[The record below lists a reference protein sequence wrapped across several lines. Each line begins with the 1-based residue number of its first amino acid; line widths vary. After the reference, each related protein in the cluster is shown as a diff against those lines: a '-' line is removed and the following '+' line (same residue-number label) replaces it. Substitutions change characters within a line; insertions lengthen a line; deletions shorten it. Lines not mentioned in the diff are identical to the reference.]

1 MNIQTAPTA
10 KPRTAAESA
19 LIDNFATR
27 MGELPGNGDV
37 VIARDNALETLKVH
51 GLPSRRIESWH
62 YTDFR
67 TLLKGVV
74 EFNSAAGTNTLP
86 ALLAGSFIIPA
97 SNGVALDAKAPEGV
111 SLTRIHDA
119 LADGSLVSELNIR
132 GTDDTIGQINAAYV
146 SDGWAVSIADGTE
159 LETPLELQNIQ
170 KTGQGHTRFPMQIG
184 SDVKAT
190 IVERQSGGEGD
201 AFSTSVSHVTV
212 GDGAE
217 IVWVILRD
225 FGQATQL
232 AQFNA
237 TIGKGSKLTL
247 YIVNAGGKLVRQEV
261 HLNVTG
267 EDSDFELRALNL
279 LADDSHTDIT
289 MTVGHV
295 VENTRSTQ
303 IIRNVVKDRARGVFQ
318 GMIRVSKIA
327 QKTDARMACN
337 TLLLSDDGEFD
348 AKPELEIFADDVACG
363 HGATVT
369 ELSKDYLFY
378 LMARGVPES
387 EARGLLIKAF
397 IAEIIEELENEA
409 LVEALEDVLS
419 TWLAAHA

>member
-1 MNIQTAPTA
+1 MNIQTAQA
-10 KPRTAAESA
+10 ARPRTTAESA
-19 LIDNFATR
+19 LIDAFAER
-27 MGELPGNGDV
+27 MGELSGNGDV
-37 VIARDNALETLKVH
+37 VVARDTALEALKEN
-51 GLPSRRIESWH
+51 GLPSRRVESWH

-67 TLLKGVV
+67 TLLKSVPA
-74 EFNSAAGTNTLP
+74 FDSAAGTQPLA
-86 ALLAGSFIIPA
+86 ALLPGSSVATA

-111 SLTRIHDA
+111 TLTPLREA
-119 LADGSLVSELNIR
+119 LADGSLALQLKTR
-132 GTDDTIGQINAAYV
+132 GFDDTVGQINAAYV
-146 SDGWAVSIADGTE
+146 SDGFVVSIADSVE
-159 LETPLELQNIQ
+159 LETALELQNIQ
-170 KTGQGHTRFPMQIG
+170 QSGQGHTRFPVRIG

-190 IVERQSGGEGD
+190 IIERQNGGEGD
-201 AFSTSVSHVTV
+201 AFSTSVSHVSV

-217 IVWVILRD
+217 VVWVILRE

-237 TIGKGSKLTL
+237 TIGKGTKLTL
-247 YIVNAGGKLVRQEV
+247 YIVNAGGKLIRQEV
-261 HLNVTG
+261 HVNVTG
-267 EDSDFELRALNL
+267 EDSDFELRGLNL

-289 MTVGHV
+289 MTVGHL

-318 GMIRVSKIA
+318 GMIRVAQIA

-337 TLLLSDDGEFD
+337 TLLLSDEGEFD

-369 ELSKDYLFY
+369 ELSEDYLFY
-378 LMARGVPES
+378 LMARGIPEN

-397 IAEIIEELENEA
+397 IAEIIEELEDEK
-409 LVEALEDVLS
+409 LVETLEEVLS
-419 TWLAAHA
+419 NWLAVHA

>member
-1 MNIQTAPTA
+1 MNIQTS
-10 KPRTAAESA
+10 KPRTPAESV
-19 LIDNFATR
+19 LIERFATR

-37 VIARDNALETLKVH
+37 VIARDNALEELKIN

-67 TLLKGVV
+67 TLLKSVPD
-74 EFNSAAGTNTLP
+74 FNPTAGTNALP
-86 ALLAGSFIIPA
+86 TLLAGSTILAA
-97 SNGVALDAKAPEGV
+97 SNGAALSAKAPEGV
-111 SLTRIHDA
+111 ILTAVHDA
-119 LADGSLVSELNIR
+119 LSDGSLVPQLSVR

-146 SDGWAVSIADGTE
+146 SDGWAVSIADDIE
-159 LETPLELQNIQ
+159 LEAPLEIQNIQ
-170 KTGQGHTRFPMQIG
+170 KSGQGHTRFPVEIG
-184 SDVKAT
+184 SNVKAT
-190 IVERQSGGEGD
+190 IIERQTGGEGD

-212 GDGAE
+212 GDGADV
-217 IVWVILRD
+217 IWVILRD
-225 FGQATQL
+225 FGQSTQL

-237 TIGKGSKLTL
+237 TIGAGSKLTL
-247 YIVNAGGKLVRQEV
+247 YIVNAGGKLIRQEV
-261 HLNVTG
+261 HLTVAG
-267 EDSDFELRALNL
+267 EDSEFELRGLNL

-289 MTVGHV
+289 MTVAHL

-318 GMIRVSKIA
+318 GMIRVAQIA

-378 LMARGVPES
+378 LMARGVPEN

-409 LVEALEDVLS
+409 LVEALEEVLS
-419 TWLAAHA
+419 NWLSAHA

>member
-1 MNIQTAPTA
+1 MNIQTAQTTR
-10 KPRTAAESA
+10 PRTAAESA
-19 LIDNFATR
+19 LIDSFGER

-37 VIARDNALETLKVH
+37 VIARDNALEALKEN

-67 TLLKGVV
+67 TLLKNVAP
-74 EFNSAAGTNTLP
+74 FDSAAGTQAIS
-86 ALLAGSFIIPA
+86 ALLAGTPIA
-97 SNGVALDAKAPEGV
+97 ATSNGWSLDTKAPEGV
-111 SLTRIHDA
+111 SLTPVRDA
-119 LADGSLVSELNIR
+119 LADGSLALQLKTR
-132 GTDDTIGQINAAYV
+132 GFDDTIGQINAAYV
-146 SDGWAVSIADGTE
+146 SDGFVVSIDDGTE
-159 LETPLELQNIQ
+159 LEEPFELQNIQ
-170 KTGQGHTRFPMQIG
+170 KSGQGHTRFPVRIG

-190 IVERQSGGEGD
+190 IIERQNGGEGD
-201 AFSTSVSHVTV
+201 AFSTSVSHVSV

-217 IVWVILRD
+217 ILWVILRD

-247 YIVNAGGKLVRQEV
+247 YIVNAGGKLIRQEV
-261 HLNVTG
+261 HVNVTG
-267 EDSDFELRALNL
+267 EDSDFELRGLNL

-289 MTVGHV
+289 MTVGHL

-318 GMIRVSKIA
+318 GMIRVAQIA

-337 TLLLSDDGEFD
+337 TLLLSDEGEFD

-378 LMARGVPES
+378 LMARGVPEN

-397 IAEIIEELENEA
+397 IAEIIEELEDEK
-409 LVEALEDVLS
+409 LVEALEEVLS
-419 TWLAAHA
+419 NWLAVHA

>member
-1 MNIQTAPTA
+1 MNIQTS
-10 KPRTAAESA
+10 KPRTPAESA
-19 LIDNFATR
+19 LIDSFATR

-37 VIARDNALETLKVH
+37 VIARDNALEELKIH

-67 TLLKGVV
+67 TLLKSVPD
-74 EFNSAAGTNTLP
+74 FNPTAGTNALP
-86 ALLAGSFIIPA
+86 ALLAGSTVIAA
-97 SNGVALDAKAPEGV
+97 SNGTAISAKAPEEV
-111 SLTRIHDA
+111 KLTTVRDA
-119 LADGSLVSELNIR
+119 LADGSLVSQLTVR

-146 SDGWAVSIADGTE
+146 TDGWSLSIAADTE
-159 LETPLELQNIQ
+159 IEAPIELQNIQ
-170 KTGQGHTRFPMQIG
+170 KSGQGHTRFPVEIG
-184 SDVKAT
+184 ANAKAT
-190 IVERQSGGEGD
+190 IIERQNGGEGD
-201 AFSTSVSHVTV
+201 AFSTSVSHVSV
-212 GDGAE
+212 GDGADV
-217 IVWVILRD
+217 IWVILRD
-225 FGQATQL
+225 FGQSTQL

-237 TIGKGSKLTL
+237 TIGAGSKLTL
-247 YIVNAGGKLVRQEV
+247 YIVNAGGKLIRQEV
-261 HLNVTG
+261 HLTVAG
-267 EDSDFELRALNL
+267 EDSDFELRGLNL

-289 MTVGHV
+289 MTVAHL

-318 GMIRVSKIA
+318 GMIRVAQIA

-378 LMARGVPES
+378 LMARGVPEN

-397 IAEIIEELENEA
+397 ISELIEELENEA
-409 LVEALEDVLS
+409 LVEALEEVLS
-419 TWLAAHA
+419 NWLTAHA

>member
-1 MNIQTAPTA
+1 MNIQTS
-10 KPRTAAESA
+10 KPRTPAESA
-19 LIDNFATR
+19 LIESFATR

-37 VIARDNALETLKVH
+37 VIARDNALEELKIN

-67 TLLKGVV
+67 TLLKSVPD
-74 EFNSAAGTNTLP
+74 FNPTAGTNALP
-86 ALLAGSFIIPA
+86 ALLAGSTILAA
-97 SNGVALDAKAPEGV
+97 SNGAALSAKAPEGV
-111 SLTRIHDA
+111 TLTAVRDA
-119 LADGSLVSELNIR
+119 LADGSLVPQLSVR

-146 SDGWAVSIADGTE
+146 SDGWAVSIADDVE
-159 LETPLELQNIQ
+159 LEAPLEIQNIQ
-170 KTGQGHTRFPMQIG
+170 KSGQGHTRFLVEIG
-184 SDVKAT
+184 SNAKAT
-190 IVERQSGGEGD
+190 IIERQTGGEGD
-201 AFSTSVSHVTV
+201 AFSTSVSHVIV
-212 GDGAE
+212 GDGADV
-217 IVWVILRD
+217 IWVILRD
-225 FGQATQL
+225 FGHSTQL

-237 TIGKGSKLTL
+237 TIGAGSKLTL
-247 YIVNAGGKLVRQEV
+247 YIVNAGGKLIRQEV
-261 HLNVTG
+261 HLTVAG
-267 EDSDFELRALNL
+267 EDSDFELRGLNL

-289 MTVGHV
+289 MTVAHL

-318 GMIRVSKIA
+318 GMIRVAQIA

-378 LMARGVPES
+378 LMARGVPEN

-409 LVEALEDVLS
+409 LVEALEEVLS
-419 TWLAAHA
+419 NWLSAHA

>member
-1 MNIQTAPTA
+1 MNIQTAQTTR
-10 KPRTAAESA
+10 PRTAAESA
-19 LIDNFATR
+19 LIDSFGER

-37 VIARDNALETLKVH
+37 VIARDNALEALKEN

-67 TLLKGVV
+67 TLLKNVAP
-74 EFNSAAGTNTLP
+74 FDSAAGTQAISP
-86 ALLAGSFIIPA
+86 LLAGTPIA
-97 SNGVALDAKAPEGV
+97 ATSNGWSLDTKAPEGV
-111 SLTRIHDA
+111 SLTPVRDA
-119 LADGSLVSELNIR
+119 LADGSLALQLKTR
-132 GTDDTIGQINAAYV
+132 GFDDTIGQINAAYV
-146 SDGWAVSIADGTE
+146 SDGFVVSIDDGTE
-159 LETPLELQNIQ
+159 LQEPLELQNIQ
-170 KTGQGHTRFPMQIG
+170 KSGQGHTRFPVRIG

-190 IVERQSGGEGD
+190 IIERQNGGEGD
-201 AFSTSVSHVTV
+201 AFSTSVSHVSV

-217 IVWVILRD
+217 ILWVILRD

-247 YIVNAGGKLVRQEV
+247 YIVNAGGKLIRQEV
-261 HLNVTG
+261 HVNVTG
-267 EDSDFELRALNL
+267 EDSDFELRGLNL

-289 MTVGHV
+289 MTVGHL

-318 GMIRVSKIA
+318 GMIRVAQIA

-337 TLLLSDDGEFD
+337 TLLLSDEGEFD

-378 LMARGVPES
+378 LMARGVPEN

-397 IAEIIEELENEA
+397 IAEIIEELEDEK
-409 LVEALEDVLS
+409 LVEVLEEVLS
-419 TWLAAHA
+419 NWLAVHA

>member
-1 MNIQTAPTA
+1 M
-10 KPRTAAESA
+10 
-19 LIDNFATR
+19 
-27 MGELPGNGDV
+27 
-37 VIARDNALETLKVH
+37 
-51 GLPSRRIESWH
+51 
-62 YTDFR
+62 
-67 TLLKGVV
+67 
-74 EFNSAAGTNTLP
+74 
-86 ALLAGSFIIPA
+86 
-97 SNGVALDAKAPEGV
+97 

>member
-1 MNIQTAPTA
+1 MNIQTS
-10 KPRTAAESA
+10 KPRTQAESA
-19 LIDNFATR
+19 LIDSFATR
-27 MGELPGNGDV
+27 MGELPGNADV
-37 VIARDNALETLKVH
+37 VVARDNALESLKVN

-67 TLLKGVV
+67 TLLKGVAD
-74 EFNSAAGTNTLP
+74 FNPSAGTNALP
-86 ALLAGSFIIPA
+86 ALLAGSSVIA
-97 SNGVALDAKAPEGV
+97 VSNGATLAAKAPEGV
-111 SLTRIHDA
+111 TLTAVRDR
-119 LADGSLVSELNIR
+119 LADGSLVSQLNTR

-146 SDGWAVSIADGTE
+146 SDGWGLSIAADTE
-159 LETPLELQNIQ
+159 LEAPLELQNIQ
-170 KTGQGHTRFPMQIG
+170 KTGQGHTRFPVEIG
-184 SDVKAT
+184 ANAKAT
-190 IVERQSGGEGD
+190 IIERQSGGEGD
-201 AFSTSVSHVTV
+201 AFSTSVSHVSV
-212 GDGAE
+212 GDGADV
-217 IVWVILRD
+217 IWVILRD

-237 TIGKGSKLTL
+237 TIGTGSKLTL

-261 HLNVTG
+261 HLTVAG
-267 EDSDFELRALNL
+267 EDSDFELRGLNL
-279 LADDSHTDIT
+279 LADDSHTDVT
-289 MTVGHV
+289 MTVAHL

-303 IIRNVVKDRARGVFQ
+303 IIRNVVKDHARGVFQ
-318 GMIRVSKIA
+318 GMIRVAQIA

-378 LMARGVPES
+378 LMARGIPEN

-397 IAEIIEELENEA
+397 IAELIEELENEA

-419 TWLAAHA
+419 NWLAAHA

>member
-1 MNIQTAPTA
+1 MNIQTS
-10 KPRTAAESA
+10 KPRTPAESA
-19 LIDNFATR
+19 LIDGFAIR

-37 VIARDNALETLKVH
+37 VIARDNALEELKVQ

-67 TLLKGVV
+67 TLLKAVPD
-74 EFNSAAGTNTLP
+74 FNPTAGTNALP
-86 ALLAGSFIIPA
+86 ALLAGSTVIAA
-97 SNGVALDAKAPEGV
+97 SNGAALDAKAPDGV
-111 SLTRIHDA
+111 TLSAVRDA
-119 LADGSLVSELNIR
+119 LADGSLVPQLTIR
-132 GTDDTIGQINAAYV
+132 GTDDTIGQINASYV
-146 SDGWAVSIADGTE
+146 SDGWSLSIADGVE
-159 LETPLELQNIQ
+159 LEAPLELQNIQ
-170 KTGQGHTRFPMQIG
+170 KTGQGHTRFPVEIG
-184 SDVKAT
+184 ANAKAT
-190 IVERQSGGEGD
+190 IIERQNGGEGD
-201 AFSTSVSHVTV
+201 ALSTSVSHVSV
-212 GDGAE
+212 GDGADV
-217 IVWVILRD
+217 IWVILRD
-225 FGQATQL
+225 FGQGTQL

-237 TIGKGSKLTL
+237 TIGAGSKLTL

-261 HLNVTG
+261 HLTVAG
-267 EDSDFELRALNL
+267 EDSDFELRGLNL
-279 LADDSHTDIT
+279 LSDDSHTDIT
-289 MTVGHV
+289 MTVAHL

-318 GMIRVSKIA
+318 GMIRVAQIA

-378 LMARGVPES
+378 LMARGIPEN

-397 IAEIIEELENEA
+397 IAEIIEELENET
-409 LVEALEDVLS
+409 LVEALEEVLS
-419 TWLAAHA
+419 NWLAAHA

>member
-1 MNIQTAPTA
+1 MNIQTS
-10 KPRTAAESA
+10 KPRTPAESA
-19 LIDNFATR
+19 LIDSFATR

-37 VIARDNALETLKVH
+37 VIARDNALEELKIN

-67 TLLKGVV
+67 TLLKSVPD
-74 EFNSAAGTNTLP
+74 FNPTAGTNALP
-86 ALLAGSFIIPA
+86 TLLAGSTLLAA
-97 SNGVALDAKAPEGV
+97 SNGAALSAKAPEGV
-111 SLTRIHDA
+111 TLTAVRDA
-119 LADGSLVSELNIR
+119 LSDGSLVPQLSVR

-146 SDGWAVSIADGTE
+146 SDGWAVSIADDVE
-159 LETPLELQNIQ
+159 LEAPLEIQNIQ
-170 KTGQGHTRFPMQIG
+170 KSGQGHTRFPVEIG
-184 SDVKAT
+184 SNAKAT
-190 IVERQSGGEGD
+190 IIERQTGGEDD
-201 AFSTSVSHVTV
+201 AFSTSVSHVIV
-212 GDGAE
+212 GDGADV
-217 IVWVILRD
+217 IWVILRD
-225 FGQATQL
+225 FGHSTQL

-237 TIGKGSKLTL
+237 TIGAGSKLTL
-247 YIVNAGGKLVRQEV
+247 YIVNAGGKLIRQEV
-261 HLNVTG
+261 HLTVAG
-267 EDSDFELRALNL
+267 EDSDFELRGLNL

-289 MTVGHV
+289 MTVAHL

-318 GMIRVSKIA
+318 GMIRVAQIA

-378 LMARGVPES
+378 LMARGVPEN

-409 LVEALEDVLS
+409 LVEALEEVLS
-419 TWLAAHA
+419 NWLSAHA

>member
-1 MNIQTAPTA
+1 MNIQTS
-10 KPRTAAESA
+10 KPRTPAESA
-19 LIDNFATR
+19 LIDSFSIR

-37 VIARDNALETLKVH
+37 VIARDNALEELKVH

-67 TLLKGVV
+67 TLLKSVPD
-74 EFNSAAGTNTLP
+74 FNPTAGTNALP
-86 ALLAGSFIIPA
+86 ALLAGSTILAA
-97 SNGVALDAKAPEGV
+97 SNGAALAAKAPEGV
-111 SLTRIHDA
+111 TLTAVRDA
-119 LADGSLVSELNIR
+119 LADGSLVSELAIR

-146 SDGWAVSIADGTE
+146 SDGWAVSIADDVE
-159 LETPLELQNIQ
+159 LEAPLEIQNIQ
-170 KTGQGHTRFPMQIG
+170 KSGQSHTRFPVEIG
-184 SDVKAT
+184 SNVKAT
-190 IVERQSGGEGD
+190 IIERQTGGEGD

-212 GDGAE
+212 GDGADV
-217 IVWVILRD
+217 IWVILRD
-225 FGQATQL
+225 FGQSTQL

-237 TIGKGSKLTL
+237 SIGAASKLTL

-267 EDSDFELRALNL
+267 EDSDFELRGLNL

-289 MTVGHV
+289 MTVAHT

-318 GMIRVSKIA
+318 GMIRVAQIA

-378 LMARGVPES
+378 LMARGISEN

-409 LVEALEDVLS
+409 LVEALEEVLS
-419 TWLAAHA
+419 NWLSAHA

>member
-1 MNIQTAPTA
+1 MNIQTAQTA
-10 KPRTAAESA
+10 KPRTPAESA
-19 LIDNFATR
+19 LIDNF
-27 MGELPGNGDV
+27 GDYIGDLSGNGDV
-37 VIARDNALETLKVH
+37 VVARDTALELLKSN
-51 GLPSRRIESWH
+51 GLPSRRVESWH

-67 TLLKGVV
+67 TLLKGVAP
-74 EFNSAAGTNTLP
+74 FDSAAGTKPLA
-86 ALLAGSFIIPA
+86 ALLAGSTILAA
-97 SNGVALDAKAPEGV
+97 SNGAALDAKAPEGV
-111 SLTRIHDA
+111 SLTPVREA
-119 LADGSLVSELNIR
+119 LADGSLALQLKAR

-146 SDGWAVSIADGTE
+146 SDGWMVSIADGTE
-159 LETPLELQNIQ
+159 LEVPLEIQNIQ
-170 KTGQGHTRFPMQIG
+170 KTGQSHTRFPVRIG

-190 IVERQSGGEGD
+190 IIERQNGGEGD
-201 AFSTSVSHVTV
+201 AFSTSVSHVSV

-217 IVWVILRD
+217 VLWVILRD

-232 AQFNA
+232 SQFNA

-261 HLNVTG
+261 HVNVTG
-267 EDSDFELRALNL
+267 EDSDFELRGLNL
-279 LADDSHTDIT
+279 LADDTHTDIT
-289 MTVGHV
+289 MTVGHL

-318 GMIRVSKIA
+318 GMIRVAQIA

-337 TLLLSDDGEFD
+337 TLLLSDEGEFD

-363 HGATVT
+363 HGATVA

-378 LMARGVPES
+378 LMARGVPEN

-397 IAEIIEELENEA
+397 IAEIIEELEDET
-409 LVEALEDVLS
+409 LVEALESVLS
-419 TWLAAHA
+419 NWLAVHA

>member
-1 MNIQTAPTA
+1 MNIQTS
-10 KPRTAAESA
+10 KPRTPAESA
-19 LIDNFATR
+19 LIESFATR

-37 VIARDNALETLKVH
+37 VIARDNALEELKIN

-67 TLLKGVV
+67 TLLKSVPD
-74 EFNSAAGTNTLP
+74 FNSTAGTNALP
-86 ALLAGSFIIPA
+86 TLLAGSTVLAA
-97 SNGVALDAKAPEGV
+97 SNGAALAAKAPEGV
-111 SLTRIHDA
+111 TLTAVRDA
-119 LADGSLVSELNIR
+119 LADGSLVPQLTVR

-146 SDGWAVSIADGTE
+146 SDGWAVSIADDVE
-159 LETPLELQNIQ
+159 LEAPLEIQNIQ
-170 KTGQGHTRFPMQIG
+170 KSGQGHTRFPVEIG
-184 SDVKAT
+184 SNVKAT
-190 IVERQSGGEGD
+190 IIERQTGGEGD

-212 GDGAE
+212 GDGADV
-217 IVWVILRD
+217 IWVILRD
-225 FGQATQL
+225 FGHSTQL

-237 TIGKGSKLTL
+237 TIGAGSKLTL
-247 YIVNAGGKLVRQEV
+247 YIVNAGGKLIRQEV
-261 HLNVTG
+261 HLTVAG
-267 EDSDFELRALNL
+267 EDSDFELRGLNL

-289 MTVGHV
+289 MTVAHL

-318 GMIRVSKIA
+318 GMIRVAQIA

-409 LVEALEDVLS
+409 LVEALEEVLS
-419 TWLAAHA
+419 NWLSAHA

>member
-1 MNIQTAPTA
+1 MNIQTS
-10 KPRTAAESA
+10 KPRTPAESA
-19 LIDNFATR
+19 LIDSFATR

-37 VIARDNALETLKVH
+37 VIARDNALEELKIN

-67 TLLKGVV
+67 TLLKSVPD
-74 EFNSAAGTNTLP
+74 FNPTAGTNALP
-86 ALLAGSFIIPA
+86 TLLAGSTLLAA
-97 SNGVALDAKAPEGV
+97 SNGAALSAKAPEGV
-111 SLTRIHDA
+111 TLTAVRDA
-119 LADGSLVSELNIR
+119 LSDGSLVPQLSVR

-146 SDGWAVSIADGTE
+146 SDGWAVSIADDVE
-159 LETPLELQNIQ
+159 LEAPLEIQNIQ
-170 KTGQGHTRFPMQIG
+170 KSGQGHTRFPVEIG
-184 SDVKAT
+184 SNAKAT
-190 IVERQSGGEGD
+190 IIERQTGGEGD
-201 AFSTSVSHVTV
+201 AFSTSVSHVIV
-212 GDGAE
+212 GDGADV
-217 IVWVILRD
+217 IWVILRD
-225 FGQATQL
+225 FGHSTQL

-237 TIGKGSKLTL
+237 TIGAGSKLTL
-247 YIVNAGGKLVRQEV
+247 YIVNAGGKLIRQEV
-261 HLNVTG
+261 HLTVAG
-267 EDSDFELRALNL
+267 EDSDFELRGLNL

-289 MTVGHV
+289 MTVAHL

-318 GMIRVSKIA
+318 GMIRVAQIA

-378 LMARGVPES
+378 LMARGVPEN

-409 LVEALEDVLS
+409 LVEALEEVLS
-419 TWLAAHA
+419 NWLSAHA

>member
-1 MNIQTAPTA
+1 MNIQTAPTT
-10 KPRTAAESA
+10 KPRTSAESA

-67 TLLKGVV
+67 TLLKGVAD
-74 EFNSAAGTNTLP
+74 FSSAAGTNTLP
-86 ALLAGSFIIPA
+86 ALLAGSFVIPV
-97 SNGVALDAKAPEGV
+97 SNGVALEAKAPEGV
-111 SLTRIHDA
+111 SLTRISDA
-119 LADGSLVSELNIR
+119 LADGSLASEMNVR

-146 SDGWAVSIADGTE
+146 SDGWAISIADGTE
-159 LETPLELQNIQ
+159 LEAPLELQNIQ

-184 SDVKAT
+184 ADVKAT
-190 IVERQSGGEGD
+190 VVERQSGGDGD

-279 LADDSHTDIT
+279 LADDTHTDIT
-289 MTVGHV
+289 MTVGHL

-318 GMIRVSKIA
+318 GMIRVAKIA

-378 LMARGVPES
+378 LMARGVPEN